1 MIASFLSAAAAQLR
15 PSVVGIL
22 DGTDRGESGGAGIAW
37 GKSGLIVTN
46 AHVATGR
53 DVTVVVADGRR
64 ARGEVVARNARR
76 DLAVVRTR
84 ELALPGAPP
93 GDPARLRPGSLV
105 FAVGHPFGVRHAVSA
120 GVLQAVGRL
129 PRGFAMSRL
138 GAAEWVQ
145 ADVRLAP
152 GNSGGPLADATG
164 HVIGVAA
171 MIVGGLA
178 LAVPAGD
185 VNALLATLQ

>member
-1 MIASFLSAAAAQLR
+1 MIASFLAAAAAQLR
-15 PSVVGIL
+15 PSVVQIL
-22 DGTDRGESGGAGIAW
+22 NGPGRGESGGAGVVW
-37 GKSGLIVTN
+37 GESGLIVTN

-53 DVTVVVADGRR
+53 DVMVVADGRR
-64 ARGEVVARNARR
+64 ARGEVVARIAKR
-76 DLAVVRTR
+76 DLAVVRAS
-84 ELALPGAPP
+84 ELALPGAQP

-105 FAVGHPFGVRHAVSA
+105 FAVGHPFGVRDAVSA

-129 PRGFAMSRL
+129 PSGFAKIGSS
-138 GAAEWVQ
+138 AHVWVQ

-152 GNSGGPLADATG
+152 GNSGGPLADAAG
-164 HVIGVAA
+164 RVIGVAA

-185 VNALLATLQ
+185 VNALLATLA